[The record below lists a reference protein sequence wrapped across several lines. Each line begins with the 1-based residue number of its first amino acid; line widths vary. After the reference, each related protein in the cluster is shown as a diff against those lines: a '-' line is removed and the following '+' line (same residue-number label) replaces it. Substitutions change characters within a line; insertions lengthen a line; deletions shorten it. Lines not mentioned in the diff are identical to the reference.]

1 MTNPQVNNIYN
12 NINDEDRKGRNYIWF
27 LDDAN
32 NFDQSEI
39 EEFKVSNLKPK
50 KLFIYL
56 KIFRLIVLFRARSV
70 RGATQ

>member
-39 EEFKVSNLKPK
+39 EEFKVSNTSSKTIIHLP
-50 KLFIYL
+50 
-56 KIFRLIVLFRARSV
+56 
-70 RGATQ
+70 